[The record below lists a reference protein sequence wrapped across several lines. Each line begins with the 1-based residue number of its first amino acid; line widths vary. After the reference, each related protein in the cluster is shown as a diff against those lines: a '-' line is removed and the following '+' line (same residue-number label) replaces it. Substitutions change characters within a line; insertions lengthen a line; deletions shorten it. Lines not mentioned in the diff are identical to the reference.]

1 MDIGI
6 PKEIKS
12 HEYRVSATPGAVK
25 ALVMSGH
32 RVFVESTAGIASGF
46 PDSIYQAQGAVIV
59 PSADEAWNRPIVIK
73 VKEPVRQEYPYLRED
88 LLLFTY
94 LHLAADRPL
103 TEALLAAGTTSIAY
117 ETVQLDNG
125 SLPLLTPMSEVAGR
139 MAPQV
144 GAYHLEKFLGGRG
157 VLLGGVPGVLAGDVV
172 ILGGG
177 VVGINAAKIAL
188 GLGARVTILDINHNR
203 LQYLDDI
210 FQGRVQSLSSN
221 PANIAEA
228 VRGAD
233 LLIGAVLI
241 PGGRAP
247 QLVSREMLKTMKPGC
262 VIVDVAV
269 DQGGCVESSR
279 PTTHDD
285 PTYVLD
291 EIVHYGV
298 SNMPG
303 AVPHTST
310 TALSNHTLPYVLKLA
325 SEGRSALANDPT
337 LQRGLNTHQGYL
349 TCQAVGQ
356 ALTIDCVSPAQTLKE
371 TGVRA

>member
-6 PKEIKS
+6 PKEIKP

-25 ALVMSGH
+25 ALVLSGH
-32 RVFVESTAGIASGF
+32 RVFVESTAGVASGF
-46 PDSIYQAQGAVIV
+46 PDSIYQEQGAVIV
-59 PSADEAWNRPIVIK
+59 PNAAEAWNQPIVIK
-73 VKEPVRQEYPYLRED
+73 VKEPVEQEYAYLRED

-103 TEALLAAGTTSIAY
+103 TEALLAAGTTGIAY
-117 ETVQLDNG
+117 ETVQRVDG

-157 VLLGGVPGVLAGDVV
+157 VLLGGVPGVQAGNVV

-177 VVGINAAKIAL
+177 VVGTNAAKIAI
-188 GLGARVTILDINHNR
+188 GLGAQVTILDISHDR

-210 FQGRVQSLSSN
+210 FGGRLQSLASN

-228 VRGAD
+228 IQGAD
-233 LLIGAVLI
+233 LLIGAVLV

-247 QLVSREMLKTMKPGC
+247 QLVTREMLKTMKPGC

-269 DQGGCVESSR
+269 DQGGCIESSH

-285 PTYVLD
+285 PTFVVD
-291 EIVHYGV
+291 EVVHYGV
-298 SNMPG
+298 TNMPG

-310 TALSNHTLPYVLKLA
+310 TALSNQTLPYVLKLA
-325 SEGRSALANDPT
+325 GNQWSALRNDRD
-337 LQRGLNTHQGYL
+337 LQMGLNTYRGQL
-349 TCQAVGQ
+349 TYSAVGEALGIDTVAPSQ
-356 ALTIDCVSPAQTLKE
+356 ALEHEGITV
-371 TGVRA
+371 